1 MYFATNP
8 LKRCTFSATAFWYAE
23 MTSRRSSGSIRAE
36 SAVEP
41 TRSENMTVT
50 WRRSPVSADRCV
62 AAGAAATASHGTALL
77 DVLEVG
83 NGAKQF
89 AAMSE
94 RPNTNLFEV
103 L

>member
-1 MYFATNP
+1 LAA
-8 LKRCTFSATAFWYAE
+8 LGSV
-23 MTSRRSSGSIRAE
+23 RRSRCGS
-36 SAVEP
+36 
-41 TRSENMTVT
+41 
-50 WRRSPVSADRCV
+50 WRCRD
-62 AAGAAATASHGTALL
+62 GSHGTALL

-103 L
+103 LIGQVT